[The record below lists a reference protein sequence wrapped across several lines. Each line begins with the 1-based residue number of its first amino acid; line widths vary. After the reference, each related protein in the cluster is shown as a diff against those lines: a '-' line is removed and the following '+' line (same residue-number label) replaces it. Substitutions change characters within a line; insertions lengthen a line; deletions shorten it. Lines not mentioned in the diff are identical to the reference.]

1 VGSKGEVIIHPADL
15 CIHDPL
21 AGNFV
26 GGVPSCVG
34 TEDKFV
40 RQLPGMIVMAKFLD
54 DLCELDQLP
63 T

>member
-1 VGSKGEVIIHPADL
+1 
-15 CIHDPL
+15 
-21 AGNFV
+21 
-26 GGVPSCVG
+26 VG

-40 RQLPGMIVMAKFLD
+40 RQLPGMIVIAKFLD